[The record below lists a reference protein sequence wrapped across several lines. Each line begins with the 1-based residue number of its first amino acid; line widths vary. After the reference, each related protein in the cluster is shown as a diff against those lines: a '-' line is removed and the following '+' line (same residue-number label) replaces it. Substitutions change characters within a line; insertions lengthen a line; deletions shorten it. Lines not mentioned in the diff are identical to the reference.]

1 MTEAPDER
9 RSAGPEEGAHRVF
22 VIQKHDAKTLHYDLR
37 LEVAGVL
44 KSWAVPKGPPADPA
58 EKRLAIP
65 TGDHPLEYAGF
76 EGVIP
81 AGEYGAGTVMVWD
94 TGTYEN
100 IRAGKDGV
108 SMEESLREGKLE
120 VRLAGS
126 RLKGDYALIRTGRRE
141 PARWLFFRMHGAGET
156 DAHPAE
162 EEDRSVL
169 TGRSMDEIAGSTV

>member
-141 PARWLFFRMHGAGET
+141 PARWLFFRMHGAGESG
-156 DAHPAE
+156 AHPAG